1 MASSAAWRVQ
11 FGFRARMA
19 ARTNLQ
25 VLFFSRLF
33 GLFST
38 EKLTSAS
45 TSLDAAAF
53 PHKNMAETQLQAKI
67 LEEDVFKE
75 ALSEEDYHQRCN
87 QRVSVYMA
95 TIQERQKGRDAQPTI
110 ESSSMPAPKP
120 QQVGPFPN
128 CTYHETGSFST
139 VYRHEG
145 LDPPRV
151 LAIKVASDFK
161 TQHHSAKRE
170 ARILSKASHENIIPL
185 LETYQLASSF
195 ILVFPFQPLDLAR
208 LLAAG
213 PIQILQARSVLR
225 NVFSALAHVHGL
237 NIIHR
242 DIKPSN
248 ILLTTANGPAY
259 LADFGIAWMAG
270 EKTSEAEDCKITD
283 VGTTSYRPPEL
294 LFGHKAYDC
303 TLDLWATGCVVA
315 EVINAIPHA
324 CSERARKW
332 TLFDSGELGSDLALI
347 KSIFETLGTP
357 TEEKWPEVKNFADW
371 GKMNFKEY
379 LAKSW
384 ADILPHASEMGRD
397 LVASLVKYQSTDRM
411 SAAEAQKHGFFSI
424 RHNEESSL
432 GIFSKGEVW
441 QAC

>member
-1 MASSAAWRVQ
+1 MPLHFRTRTWPKPSYKPKSSK
-11 FGFRARMA
+11 RMYSRKHCQKCA
-19 ARTNLQ
+19 
-25 VLFFSRLF
+25 VLSSLTLTLRLTRF
-33 GLFST
+33 HQ
-38 EKLTSAS
+38 K
-45 TSLDAAAF
+45 
-53 PHKNMAETQLQAKI
+53 
-67 LEEDVFKE
+67 
-75 ALSEEDYHQRCN
+75 EDYHQRCN

-283 VGTTSYRPPEL
+283 VGYVFSGRF
-294 LFGHKAYDC
+294 FGQN
-303 TLDLWATGCVVA
+303 LQL
-315 EVINAIPHA
+315 
-324 CSERARKW
+324 
-332 TLFDSGELGSDLALI
+332 
-347 KSIFETLGTP
+347 
-357 TEEKWPEVKNFADW
+357 
-371 GKMNFKEY
+371 
-379 LAKSW
+379 
-384 ADILPHASEMGRD
+384 
-397 LVASLVKYQSTDRM
+397 Q
-411 SAAEAQKHGFFSI
+411 
-424 RHNEESSL
+424 
-432 GIFSKGEVW
+432 
-441 QAC
+441 